1 MEAAPRHP
9 ILNYDFLSM
18 REHVEDII
26 ISNVLMGA
34 LLALGLWSHRRRQHD
49 ALKMVNK
56 KQALSVVEWMLVATL
71 SLSFFLNLF
80 YKAGL
85 GWVHLASMLFPCH
98 VLSLSYVYILCSHN
112 TKRAT
117 YIFNFIVFYTH
128 NTALALLFPD
138 MENVKFFLQREVF
151 WIQHVTLLLAPYLL
165 VWNKRFELYRGEKH
179 GVDFLMKAIAV
190 MFLFHINLHLVP
202 GLFTGINL
210 SYLLWPPNAAT
221 FWQGRLYKYKMA
233 ALLTFCACIAGYPAL
248 WAVQLARGF
257 YDRLVGSESAKKKKN
272 SGSSIKEKK
281 AKKEQ
286 GTKASVGQQPKKTA
300 AKATKKN

>member
-1 MEAAPRHP
+1 MEEAPRHP
-9 ILNYDFLSM
+9 ILNYGFLSM
-18 REHVEDII
+18 REHVEDVI

-34 LLALGLWSHRRRQHD
+34 LLALGLWSHRRRKHD
-49 ALKMVNK
+49 PLKMVDK
-56 KQALSVVEWMLVATL
+56 KQALSVVEWALVATL

-98 VLSLSYVYILCSHN
+98 VLSLSYVYILCSHS

-165 VWNKRFELYRGEKH
+165 VWSKRFELYRGEKH

-190 MFLFHINLHLVP
+190 MFLFHINLHLIP

-248 WAVQLARGF
+248 WAVQFARGF
-257 YDRLVGSESAKKKKN
+257 YDRLVGSKSAKKKN

-286 GTKASVGQQPKKTA
+286 GTKASGQQPKKTA